1 MSSGDVHG
9 AVESAAPRVL
19 LIEDDLDVAEAVT
32 PILAEGG
39 RRQIEHAPTARVAR
53 EALALR
59 AFDAVVLDLSLPD
72 ADGFGLLEEI
82 AAEFPGVGILC
93 FTGRDD
99 ASAAVRALRAGATDY
114 ITKPAPAVM
123 LRQAVDGAVTRA
135 RLRQPRLA
143 AGGVQTLPIGSS
155 PPWRQTMDLIAAAAR
170 SPKTT
175 VLITGE
181 PGVGKEE
188 AAALVHRLSA
198 RRDGPFVA
206 VNAACLSPSMI
217 ESELFGH
224 EVGAFTGAH
233 RQHRGFF
240 EQASGGTLL
249 LDEIGELPLELQA
262 KLLRV
267 LERHPFRRVGGEK
280 PIAVDVRLLCATN
293 RSLDERVRAGAFRA
307 DLLERLRVFEL
318 RLPPLR
324 ERPGDVARLAH
335 HFIARL
341 GPELGIPVEGFSPLA
356 LEALAGYAFPGNVR
370 ELRNITE
377 RAIVL
382 SGGGIIERRHLP
394 AELRAKA
401 AASVDA
407 APARSEAASL
417 EEVVREHI
425 LRVYEG
431 ADQNVTRTAQVL
443 GMSRL
448 AVRKRLQSYGVRARG
463 VEDIAVDRNEDDR

>member
-1 MSSGDVHG
+1 M
-9 AVESAAPRVL
+9 
-19 LIEDDLDVAEAVT
+19 IEDDDDVA
-32 PILAEGG
+32 LATLPLLSERG
-39 RRQIEHAPTARVAR
+39 RRTLVHASTARAAR
-53 EALALR
+53 EVLAR
-59 AFDAVVLDLSLPD
+59 EQFDAVVVDLSLPD
-72 ADGFGLLEEI
+72 ADGFGLIEEI
-82 AAEFPGVGILC
+82 AAEFPGTGVLC

-114 ITKPAPAVM
+114 VTKPSPANI
-123 LRQAVDGAVTRA
+123 LRQSVDSAVTRA
-135 RLRQPRLA
+135 RLRRSRLSPER
-143 AGGVQTLPIGSS
+143 VPTLPIGGS
-155 PPWRQTMDLIAAAAR
+155 PAWKRSMDLIEAAAR
-170 SPKTT
+170 SPRTT

-188 AAALVHRLSA
+188 AASLIHRLSA

-206 VNAACLSPSMI
+206 VNAACLSRSMI

-280 PIAVDVRLLCATN
+280 PLTVDVRLLCATN
-293 RSLDERVRAGAFRA
+293 RSLDERVREGAFRA

-324 ERPGDVARLAH
+324 ERPGDVARLAY
-335 HFIARL
+335 HFVARL
-341 GPELGIPVEGFSPLA
+341 GPELGIPVDGFSPLA
-356 LEALAGYAFPGNVR
+356 LEALDGYAFPGNVR
-370 ELRNITE
+370 ELRNLTE

-382 SGGGIIERRHLP
+382 AGGGMIERRHLP
-394 AELRAKA
+394 SELWSRPSIPVA
-401 AASVDA
+401 ATSASGEHA
-407 APARSEAASL
+407 TLEA
-417 EEVVREHI
+417 VVREHI
-425 LRVYEG
+425 LKVYE
-431 ADQNVTRTAQVL
+431 ASEQNVTRTAQTL

-448 AVRKRLQSYGVRARG
+448 AVRKRLQSYGVRPRG
-463 VEDIAVDRNEDDR
+463 PEEAGVDRNEDDR

>member
-1 MSSGDVHG
+1 MSGDG
-9 AVESAAPRVL
+9 REKPDGSAPRVL
-19 LIEDDLDVAEAVT
+19 LIEDDLDVAAAVR
-32 PILAEGG
+32 PILVEGAK
-39 RRQIEHAPTARVAR
+39 RQVEHAATARAAR
-53 EALALR
+53 EALAQR
-59 AFDAVVLDLSLPD
+59 VFDAVVVDLSLPD
-72 ADGFGLLEEI
+72 ADGFGLIEEI
-82 AAEFPGVGILC
+82 AAEFPNVGILC

-99 ASAAVRALRAGATDY
+99 ASAAVRALRAGATEY
-114 ITKPAPAVM
+114 ITKPAPAAM
-123 LRQAVDGAVTRA
+123 LRQGVDSAVTRTRVRRS
-135 RLRQPRLA
+135 RLSGADPA
-143 AGGVQTLPIGSS
+143 LPIGNS
-155 PPWRQTMDLIAAAAR
+155 PPWRQTMDLIEAAAR

-188 AAALVHRLSA
+188 AASLVHRLSA

-206 VNAACLSPSMI
+206 VNAACLSSSMI

-240 EQASGGTLL
+240 EQANGGTLL

-280 PIAVDVRLLCATN
+280 PLSVDVRLLCATN
-293 RSLDERVRAGAFRA
+293 RALDERVRAGAFRA

-335 HFIARL
+335 HFLARL
-341 GPELGIPVEGFSPLA
+341 GPELGIAVEGFSPLA
-356 LEALAGYAFPGNVR
+356 LEALEGYAFPGNVR

-394 AELRAKA
+394 NELWGRGPT
-401 AASVDA
+401 SS
-407 APARSEAASL
+407 APPPPPPSDETSL
-417 EEVVREHI
+417 ENVVREHI
-425 LRVYEG
+425 LRVYDSTE
-431 ADQNVTRTAQVL
+431 QNVTRTAQVL

-463 VEDIAVDRNEDDR
+463 TDDSPVDRNEDDR

>member
-1 MSSGDVHG
+1 MSSDGPEKPDG
-9 AVESAAPRVL
+9 AVPRVL
-19 LIEDDLDVAEAVT
+19 LIEDDVDVAAAVT
-32 PILAEGG
+32 PILVERGK
-39 RRQIEHAPTARVAR
+39 RHIEHVATAKAAR
-53 EALALR
+53 EALAQR
-59 AFDAVVLDLSLPD
+59 VFDAVVVDLSLPD

-82 AAEFPGVGILC
+82 AAEFPNTGILC

-99 ASAAVRALRAGATDY
+99 ASAAVRALRAGATEY
-114 ITKPAPAVM
+114 ITKPAPAAM
-123 LRQAVDGAVTRA
+123 LRQGVDSAVTRSRVRRS
-135 RLRQPRLA
+135 RLS
-143 AGGVQTLPIGSS
+143 GVLEAPLPIGNS
-155 PPWRQTMDLIAAAAR
+155 PPWRQTMDLIEAAAR

-280 PIAVDVRLLCATN
+280 PLTVDVRLLCATN
-293 RSLDERVRAGAFRA
+293 RSLDERVRVGAFRA

-318 RLPPLR
+318 KLPPLR
-324 ERPGDVARLAH
+324 DRPGDVTRLAH
-335 HFIARL
+335 HFLARL

-356 LEALAGYAFPGNVR
+356 LEALEGYAFPGNVR

-394 AELRAKA
+394 GELWGRGMT
-401 AASVDA
+401 SS
-407 APARSEAASL
+407 APPPPPSDDTSL
-417 EEVVREHI
+417 EDVVREHI
-425 LRVYEG
+425 LRVYENT
-431 ADQNVTRTAQVL
+431 DQNVTRTAQVL

-463 VEDIAVDRNEDDR
+463 TDDIGVDRNEDDR